1 MNFAPFTGHIPSTN
15 ALPTIHQFAAK
26 LGYDHGS
33 GNNAHPG
40 VVQETR
46 YHNTGNNLQ
55 FAVSPGSGQ
64 LTVEGVRLRQAEGVV
79 VVSAAPPPAATLAG
93 FAPVQVG
100 QYHRKKLPSFE
111 ISFEKDMGKC
121 VEVDSGFAVNTG
133 VKYQTV
139 SSSSSVNLGNI
150 AYGGQTSYMQAE
162 TVHQMKAEQ
171 RVDKREFREE
181 IHHDLM
187 ATMMQQH
194 QGRY

>member
-1 MNFAPFTGHIPSTN
+1 MNFAPFTGHIPTAN

-26 LGYDHGS
+26 LGYDNNGNGHGNS
-33 GNNAHPG
+33 PG

-46 YHNTGNNLQ
+46 YHNAGNNVQ

-64 LTVEGVRLRQAEGVV
+64 LTLDGVKFRQAESVV
-79 VVSAAPPPAATLAG
+79 VVSAAAQPGTVTLAG
-93 FAPVQVG
+93 LAPIQVG

-121 VEVDSGFAVNTG
+121 VEVESGFAVNTG
-133 VKYQTV
+133 VKYQTI
-139 SSSSSVNLGNI
+139 SSSVNLGNI
-150 AYGGQTSYMQAE
+150 AYGGQANYVQGE

-171 RVDKREFREE
+171 RMDKREFREE
-181 IHHDLM
+181 LHHDLM

-194 QGRY
+194 QGK

>member
-1 MNFAPFTGHIPSTN
+1 MNFAPFNGHIPSAN

-26 LGYDHGS
+26 LGYDHGNS
-33 GNNAHPG
+33 PG

-46 YHNTGNNLQ
+46 YQNAGNNVQ

-64 LTVEGVRLRQAEGVV
+64 LTVEGVKFRQAESVV
-79 VVSAAPPPAATLAG
+79 VVSAAQPGTVTLAG
-93 FAPVQVG
+93 LAPIQVG

-121 VEVDSGFAVNTG
+121 VEVESGFAVNTG
-133 VKYQTV
+133 VKYQTI
-139 SSSSSVNLGNI
+139 SASSSVNLGNI
-150 AYGGQTSYMQAE
+150 AYGGQTSYLQAE

-171 RVDKREFREE
+171 RMDKREFREE
-181 IHHDLM
+181 LHHDLM

-194 QGRY
+194 QGE